1 MSISYISTMNAHIP
15 KILRIHMRVFQIVG
29 YCGLSLNDDFKR
41 RVVIENWLTLW
52 SCLLLVG
59 FNIATL
65 VTLKNDDEFLFTN
78 DEFGYFNDILK
89 VVFADIAV
97 TIAYLESILRRSE
110 FRKFW
115 TIYGCLQSQS
125 NDERNNISVNELWE
139 NRCFL
144 GIFYTFITLEFLVMI
159 LFVILQPMS
168 RHLFLFNV
176 VFTPFVCAVHLRN
189 MQFIF
194 YIEILR
200 LELVKL
206 QQDLNLMVDYTRFV
220 AYGCGFKGFENFL
233 RKKLLEM
240 QKHYQMIYEM
250 FENFQNGFGFSIT
263 AVILMIYVRVLVDA
277 YFSYYTFYRDW
288 NKTGMFTGFSFE
300 E

>member
-1 MSISYISTMNAHIP
+1 MNAHIP
-15 KILRIHMRVFQIVG
+15 KILRIHMVVFKIAG
-29 YCGLSLNDDFKR
+29 YCGLSLNDNLKR
-41 RVVIENWLTLW
+41 RVIIENWLTLW
-52 SCLLLVG
+52 SSLLLVA

-65 VTLKNDDEFLFTN
+65 VTLKNDDEFLFSN

-97 TIAYLESILRRSE
+97 TISYLESILKRSE
-110 FRKFW
+110 LRKFW
-115 TIYGCLQSQS
+115 TIYGCLQKQS
-125 NDERNNISVNELWE
+125 DDERNYISVKELWE
-139 NRCFL
+139 NRRFL
-144 GIFYTFITLEFLVMI
+144 GIFYTYIILEFVVTI

-168 RHLFLFNV
+168 RHVFLFNL
-176 VFTPFVCAVHLRN
+176 VFTPFICAVHLRN
-189 MQFIF
+189 MQYIF

-233 RKKLLEM
+233 RKKLLEK

-288 NKTGMFTGFSFE
+288 NKTGMLTGFSFGE
-300 E
+300 